1 MFAWPLSRRALS
13 TLLMDVFP
21 SEVMS
26 SKSCWRAPAHFV
38 PLGVRAS
45 IFVVCYVL
53 PIESNDEFNAAL
65 YADCRIKFLT
75 NGETLS
81 TIFAHKV
88 MGVDHLIA
96 DTCIA
101 DTCITD
107 TCMA

>member
-1 MFAWPLSRRALS
+1 MMAAAAAAA
-13 TLLMDVFP
+13 
-21 SEVMS
+21 E
-26 SKSCWRAPAHFV
+26 AAA
-38 PLGVRAS
+38 VRPPPVS
-45 IFVVCYVL
+45 
-53 PIESNDEFNAAL
+53 DEFNAAL